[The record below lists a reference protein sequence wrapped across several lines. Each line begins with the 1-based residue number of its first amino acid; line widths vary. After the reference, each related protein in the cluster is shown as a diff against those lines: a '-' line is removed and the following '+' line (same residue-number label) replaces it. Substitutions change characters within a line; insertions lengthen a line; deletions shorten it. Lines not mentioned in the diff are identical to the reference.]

1 MTEPSS
7 SESSPESVPAGGSM
21 TTEPRFELL
30 APAPAEE
37 EEEEEAEEEAEAS
50 LLSSSAEMVVAACSM
65 SARMTAIDAGVSRAT
80 DS

>member
-1 MTEPSS
+1 M
-7 SESSPESVPAGGSM
+7 PAGGSM

-30 APAPAEE
+30 APALAPEEDEEEEE
-37 EEEEEAEEEAEAS
+37 EEEEEAEAALS
-50 LLSSSAEMVVAACSM
+50 SSSAEMVVAACSM